1 MDLTS
6 VGKVLVKCDRL
17 PAFKLL
23 KHIQVQ
29 RLTCHPIDCFFSR
42 AGRIKLS
49 IITLALML
57 RKLFDVT
64 TF

>member
-29 RLTCHPIDCFFSR
+29 RLTCHPIDCFFFQ
-42 AGRIKLS
+42 GEQDQVKHNNFG
-49 IITLALML
+49 
-57 RKLFDVT
+57 FDASKVV
-64 TF
+64 

>member
-42 AGRIKLS
+42 AGGQDQVKHNNFG
-49 IITLALML
+49 
-57 RKLFDVT
+57 FDASKVV
-64 TF
+64 